1 MELLIVS
8 FVAGVLTVL
17 APCTLPFLPILL
29 GGVAADGKDWRK
41 PFAIV
46 AGLAGSIFI
55 FTFLLKVSTDLLGVP
70 QMVWQFISGSILI
83 VFGLVM
89 LFPGIWER
97 TSARLSTS
105 SNTWLA
111 RAMRKKGISGDLLI
125 GAALGPVF
133 SSCSPTYALILAS
146 VLPVTPV
153 LGVLYLLAYV
163 IGLAAILLLIA
174 FLGQRVIAILRPAS
188 NPRGWF
194 KRSLGIIFLAIGLA
208 VILGLDKK
216 LQTFVLEQGWYDPIS
231 NFEQQFM
238 R

>member
-1 MELLIVS
+1 MELLVLS
-8 FVAGVLTVL
+8 FIAGVLTIL

-29 GGVAADGKDWRK
+29 GGVATDAKDWRK

-55 FTFLLKVSTDLLGVP
+55 FTFLLKVSTSLLGVP
-70 QMVWQFISGSILI
+70 QMVWQFISGGIL
-83 VFGLVM
+83 VRFGLVM
-89 LFPGIWER
+89 LFPAIWER
-97 TSARLSTS
+97 TSARLSAG
-105 SNTWLA
+105 SNTWLS
-111 RAMRKKGISGDLLI
+111 RASKKKGIGGGILI

-146 VLPVTPV
+146 VLPVTPAV
-153 LGVLYLLAYV
+153 GVLYLLAYV
-163 IGLAAILLLIA
+163 VGLAAILLLIA

-194 KRSLGIIFLAIGLA
+194 KRSLGIIFLLIGLL
-208 VILGLDKK
+208 IIFGLDKK
-216 LQTFVLEQGWYDPIS
+216 LQAFVLEQGWYDPIS

-238 R
+238 K